1 MFTLRRQFTALAL
14 VATSV
19 LSVPAMAETSLQ
31 SQLQGYLSEMVE
43 QQIDNVR
50 TEILSEVTQL
60 VANTTYQAE
69 PEVAEETLVADI
81 KIRDLKQEDAIS
93 FEDIKGE

>member
-1 MFTLRRQFTALAL
+1 MFTLRRQLTALAL
-14 VATSV
+14 VATSF
-19 LSVPAMAETSLQ
+19 LSVPVMAEKSLQ

-69 PEVAEETLVADI
+69 PEEAEETLVADI
-81 KIRDLKQEDAIS
+81 KIRDLKQEDAMS
-93 FEDIKGE
+93 SEDIKGE

>member
-14 VATSV
+14 VATSF

-43 QQIDNVR
+43 QQVDNVR

-69 PEVAEETLVADI
+69 PEEAEETLVADI
-81 KIRDLKQEDAIS
+81 KIRDLKQEDAMS
-93 FEDIKGE
+93 SEDIKGE

>member
-1 MFTLRRQFTALAL
+1 
-14 VATSV
+14 
-19 LSVPAMAETSLQ
+19 
-31 SQLQGYLSEMVE
+31 MVE